1 MIDQQEEKVISIQE
15 RTENKTH
22 EMMGEIEGL
31 FDAYITEWKEMK
43 NYSFLYHLGIKPAH
57 ARKIKAWAQD
67 RVLGWKEAL
76 NSDDE
81 QIKEAYSCFTK
92 SQLNKCVSWWASII
106 DDCDRLVSEGKLLN
120 KQNRLRKKLRTPRKK
135 KIKPTL

>member
-1 MIDQQEEKVISIQE
+1 MTDQQEEKVVSIQE